1 MAFDKTPAAAGTN
14 NNNNINGIPAN
25 KKAIGF
31 LNFYLP
37 TEGGGKRK
45 IGNTGIPLREANA
58 NERALAEWLAV
69 DPEARTALMKG
80 TLIVEYNSAE
90 PAEGGG
96 FMLPTAE

>member
-1 MAFDKTPAAAGTN
+1 MAFDKTPAAAGNAN
-14 NNNNINGIPAN
+14 NNNGIPAN

-45 IGNTGIPLREANA
+45 IGNTGIPLRETNA

-69 DPEARTALMKG
+69 DPEVRAALLKDK
-80 TLIVEYNSAE
+80 LIVEYNSAE

-96 FMLPTAE
+96 FMLPDAG